1 MIRLKQLRKERALT
15 QADVAKYLNITRQ
28 GYANYENEI
37 TNPTPTILIKLAD
50 LFECSI
56 DYLIGRESEIG
67 TVIIGHGLKETEMEL
82 IQIYRKQPEQKRKF
96 LLTFARGL
104 EDKF

>member
-1 MIRLKQLRKERALT
+1 MNRLKQLRNERALT

-28 GYANYENEI
+28 GYANYENEV
-37 TNPTPTILIKLAD
+37 TNPTPTILVKLAD
-50 LFECSI
+50 FFECSV
-56 DYLIGRESEIG
+56 DYLIGRESDIG
-67 TVIIGHGLKETEMEL
+67 TIMIRHDLKEAETEL
-82 IQIYRKQPEQKRKF
+82 LQIYRKQTEQKKQF